1 MLLDK
6 IVKTHK
12 GRILI
17 SMIWGFGLACLFR
30 KVCKDRTCIVYK
42 APDPKTIKDK
52 VYKYDSK
59 CYKYDIQTTK
69 CTNNTINH

>member
-42 APDPKTIKDK
+42 APDPKTIKNPDK
-52 VYKYDSK
+52 SLVYQALVVNLY
-59 CYKYDIQTTK
+59 QVE
-69 CTNNTINH
+69 